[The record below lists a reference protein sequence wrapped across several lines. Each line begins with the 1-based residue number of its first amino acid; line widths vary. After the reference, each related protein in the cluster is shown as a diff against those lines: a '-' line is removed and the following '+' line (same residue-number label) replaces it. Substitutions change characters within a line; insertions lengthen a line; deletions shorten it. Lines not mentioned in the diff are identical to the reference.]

1 MSVQIMTNCCR
12 YWSTCTP
19 DKHHTDSIGPH
30 VFLTNFTAGHSN
42 DIWNTQIV
50 WGFLKLKHFAT
61 VLWNNSISN
70 KRLKCSNWCD
80 VLLFYDLIVFYYAV
94 ILHKSQQSC
103 LLEEAKGNKNHWK
116 KYVEV
121 KKNDN
126 INFLLFTH
134 SYLIYISIDFH
145 IISINVFIYWI
156 VLLTVINTWIHM
168 NVLSVMNWSIKIKI
182 IL

>member
-103 LLEEAKGNKNHWK
+103 LLEEAMGNKNHWK

-121 KKNDN
+121 KKTT
-126 INFLLFTH
+126 ILISFYSPIPILSTFLLIFT
-134 SYLIYISIDFH
+134 SYLLMFL
-145 IISINVFIYWI
+145 FTELFCWQ
-156 VLLTVINTWIHM
+156 
-168 NVLSVMNWSIKIKI
+168 
-182 IL
+182 